1 MIIDNFK
8 LRKTGFTLIE
18 ILLALLIFT
27 IITGSLYFS
36 IHVGLECVKR
46 GKANFEVFQELRIC
60 TRELQRDLRGLFYE
74 PLLELETFKGDESS
88 FSVICYKVSGL
99 YKVSYYPGENSF
111 FRSIQK
117 LFFARTKESE
127 EVIQLSKDR
136 IYQLSSSLKKI
147 NFEYLNADGNWQ
159 NEWDVDKQYPGA
171 VKVTFLFVDNE
182 KVEHEFQN
190 IISIPTGRNYWL
202 SKNEE

>member
-1 MIIDNFK
+1 M
-8 LRKTGFTLIE
+8 RKAGFTLIE

-36 IHVGLECVKR
+36 IHVGLESIKR
-46 GKANFEVFQELRIC
+46 GKANFEVFQDLRIC

-74 PLLELETFKGDESS
+74 PLVELETFRGCESS

-99 YKVSYYPGENSF
+99 YKVSYYPGGNSF

-117 LFFARTKESE
+117 LFFTRTKEGE
-127 EVIQLSKDR
+127 EIIQLSKDR
-136 IYQLSSSLKKI
+136 IYELSSSLKKV

-159 NEWDVDKQYPGA
+159 NEWDVNKQYPQA

-190 IISIPTGRNYWL
+190 TISIPIGRNYWL